1 MMCQPGVTVR
11 PKQVAE
17 SRIDECAGIIQTHP
31 RTGGEMGLDFI
42 ERDDP
47 RTWRTGAVFT
57 AIGRETRRSL
67 VPDGPQ

>member
-42 ERDDP
+42 EGDDP
-47 RTWRTGAVFT
+47 RTW
-57 AIGRETRRSL
+57 
-67 VPDGPQ
+67 